1 MNAQIRV
8 NVNTRLGDS
17 GYLQG
22 KEDLNP
28 DPEPNLLASQFS
40 ASKTVKN
47 KIAKLLFKQ
56 FNLWYFVITA

>member
-17 GYLQG
+17 GCLQG
-22 KEDLNP
+22 KEDLHL
-28 DPEPNLLASQFS
+28 DQEPNLFASQFS

-47 KIAKLLFKQ
+47 SYLLFKQ
-56 FNLWYFVITA
+56 FHQWYFVYHSLS